1 MDSVVPEGLYAVTVH
16 FGSSEEIGVKAS
28 TVFMNGIIEK
38 ASKIRVKS
46 GVFIHNVHSNDPTKY
61 RKTAFL
67 GGLIDVSTIRHR
79 MMFRMSF
86 LNLNCGKLP
95 MTHSIRYLINSNQ
108 LRY

>member
-1 MDSVVPEGLYAVTVH
+1 MQMNSVVPEGLYAVTVH

-67 GGLIDVSTIRHR
+67 GGLSIFLIYHLNPPSYCLPTD
-79 MMFRMSF
+79 SF
-86 LNLNCGKLP
+86 N
-95 MTHSIRYLINSNQ
+95 
-108 LRY
+108 